1 MRLRLVVLVVGLW
14 LLLPN
19 LVRAD
24 EVYTLSVD
32 YSSVLGIAN
41 STVQWQ
47 FDVPSIL
54 TTPTT
59 ITSFLSASL
68 GSGLSGCGGVSDA
81 QIPLPSQFNPPY
93 TDLVITDFTS
103 FCGSGNDIGGAGTQ
117 FIQSIT
123 SEGVF
128 DGYSHNGNLLVG
140 TLTIAPVPEPSAMF
154 LLSTGLLGLV
164 GFALLKSRFSQNR
177 SMGGWQRE

>member
-14 LLLPN
+14 LFLPN

-47 FDVPSIL
+47 FEVPSIL

-93 TDLVITDFTS
+93 TI
-103 FCGSGNDIGGAGTQ
+103 
-117 FIQSIT
+117 
-123 SEGVF
+123 
-128 DGYSHNGNLLVG
+128 
-140 TLTIAPVPEPSAMF
+140 
-154 LLSTGLLGLV
+154 
-164 GFALLKSRFSQNR
+164 
-177 SMGGWQRE
+177 